1 MPGLKAFLPLVIVG
15 TLFMRGCEETAP
27 VQQAG
32 ESIGNVENGVA
43 LIETAGCGSCH
54 IIPGIDNA
62 RGLVGPPL
70 NHMSRRSIIAGLL
83 QNTPANMITW
93 LRAPQSIVPGNAM
106 PDLGLTEQ
114 QARDITAY
122 LYTLE

>member
-1 MPGLKAFLPLVIVG
+1 MSGLNAMLALVLAG
-15 TLFMRGCEETAP
+15 LLMRGCEETAP

-32 ESIGNVENGVA
+32 ESIGDVENGIA
-43 LIETAGCGSCH
+43 LITSNGCGSCH
-54 IIPGIDNA
+54 VIPGIENA

-70 NHMSRRSIIAGLL
+70 NHMSRRAIIAGLL
-83 QNTPANMITW
+83 QNTPTNMVTW

-106 PDLGLTEQ
+106 PDLGLTEK

>member
-1 MPGLKAFLPLVIVG
+1 MSGLNLLPLVILAG
-15 TLFMRGCEETAP
+15 LFMRGCEETAP
-27 VQQAG
+27 VQQSG
-32 ESIGNVENGVA
+32 ESIGDVENGIA

-54 IIPGIDNA
+54 MIPGIEGA

-70 NHMSRRSIIAGLL
+70 DHISRRTIIAGLL

-106 PDLGLTEQ
+106 PDLGLTER